1 MVGLLGMLGAE
12 TPGDGWTRELA
23 LAAWWWIMK
32 RSWEKHTIVLPA
44 VQVNHSAQKH
54 PPVKWPGLE
63 ASGGGTAGVTRKT
76 RDPSSWKIQRGL
88 VVTSFLF

>member
-32 RSWEKHTIVLPA
+32 RSWGKAYHRATRGPSEPLG
-44 VQVNHSAQKH
+44 S
-54 PPVKWPGLE
+54 E
-63 ASGGGTAGVTRKT
+63 ASSSEVTRSRT
-76 RDPSSWKIQRGL
+76 LCRCHSRGHEKNP
-88 VVTSFLF
+88 